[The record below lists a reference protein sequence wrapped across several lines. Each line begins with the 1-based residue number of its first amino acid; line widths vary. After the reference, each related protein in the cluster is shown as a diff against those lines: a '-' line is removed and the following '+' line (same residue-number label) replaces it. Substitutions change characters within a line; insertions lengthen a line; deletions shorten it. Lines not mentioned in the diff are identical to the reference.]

1 MLLNILELLKMK
13 ITELVN
19 YRNKLYSIDAPDRDG
34 TVTYEESHIWLA
46 WLVGCS
52 WVRCGELCSEI
63 F

>member
-46 WLVGCS
+46 
-52 WVRCGELCSEI
+52 
-63 F
+63 